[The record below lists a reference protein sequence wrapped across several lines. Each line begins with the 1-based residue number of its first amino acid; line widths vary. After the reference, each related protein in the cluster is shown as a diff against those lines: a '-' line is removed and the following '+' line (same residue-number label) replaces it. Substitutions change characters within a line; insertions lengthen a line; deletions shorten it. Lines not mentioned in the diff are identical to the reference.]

1 MPKTIYDVEYRDIVA
16 VLRRARKANGLRQ
29 QDVGREL
36 GVDRTWVSKI
46 ERSEIRLDVMQLIR
60 LAKLYQLDVHELI
73 DALDP

>member
-1 MPKTIYDVEYRDIVA
+1 MPKTIYDMEYRDLVA
-16 VLRRARKANGLRQ
+16 GLRRARKANGLRQ

-46 ERSEIRLDVMQLIR
+46 ERSEIRLDVMQLVR
-60 LAKLYQLDVHELI
+60 LAKLYQLDVHDLV